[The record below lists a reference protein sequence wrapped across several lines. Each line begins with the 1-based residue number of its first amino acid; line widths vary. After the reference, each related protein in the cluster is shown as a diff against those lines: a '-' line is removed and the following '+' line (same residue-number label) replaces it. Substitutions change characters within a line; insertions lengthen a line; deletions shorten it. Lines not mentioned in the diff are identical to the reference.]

1 MKIGDLVILRKG
13 RYNFAPQHGKS
24 GLPAAPSLQAKWAWT
39 DVLGV
44 ITDDRG
50 FVDGTEEYKVYT
62 VDNKHSWEH
71 VDDLRIPD

>member
-1 MKIGDLVILRKG
+1 VKIGDIVILRKG
-13 RYNFAPQHGKS
+13 HYDFNRQPIDGKS
-24 GLPAAPSLQAKWAWT
+24 PWVWT
-39 DVLGV
+39 DHLGV

-50 FVDGTEEYKVYT
+50 FVDGTAEYKVYT

>member
-1 MKIGDLVILRKG
+1 MKIGDLVIVRKG
-13 RYNFAPQHGKS
+13 HYDFNGRGIAGKS
-24 GLPAAPSLQAKWAWT
+24 SLAWT
-39 DVLGV
+39 DHLGV

-50 FVDGTEEYKVYT
+50 FVDGTAEYKVYT

>member
-13 RYNFAPQHGKS
+13 HYDFNRQPIDGKS
-24 GLPAAPSLQAKWAWT
+24 PWVWT
-39 DVLGV
+39 DHLGV

-50 FVDGTEEYKVYT
+50 FVDGTAEYKVYT

>member
-1 MKIGDLVILRKG
+1 MKIGDIVILRKG
-13 RYNFAPQHGKS
+13 HYDFNRQPIDGQS
-24 GLPAAPSLQAKWAWT
+24 PWVWT
-39 DVLGV
+39 DHLGV

-50 FVDGTEEYKVYT
+50 FVDGTAEYKVYT

>member
-1 MKIGDLVILRKG
+1 MKVGDIVILRKG
-13 RYNFAPQHGKS
+13 HYDFNRQPIDGKS
-24 GLPAAPSLQAKWAWT
+24 PWVWT
-39 DVLGV
+39 DHLGV

-50 FVDGTEEYKVYT
+50 FVDGTAEYKVYT